1 MPMHPQ
7 RIEQG
12 VAKRST
18 MTPVPPASLNP
29 AGSLDNQEFNGPQ
42 MTSGS
47 TREFMALCA
56 IHQHFGRPGTPPTRP
71 GPGSLFGHVKVEWP
85 HLTTIRDPA
94 VLPAELAIVR
104 ERYNGGAAVRRD
116 RLCHPNDEHEGRG
129 PAIRKAREAGLEQ
142 ARSPR

>member
-1 MPMHPQ
+1 MHPQ

-18 MTPVPPASLNP
+18 MMPVPPASLNP
-29 AGSLDNQEFNGPQ
+29 AGSLDNQELNGPQ

-47 TREFMALCA
+47 THEFMALCA

-116 RLCHPNDEHEGRG
+116 RLWHPNDEHEGRG